1 MSERM
6 FAIMDQVQDPLRK
19 IRDNLMVDVKSTD
32 RIGLDIG
39 MYDVSLDLGNPHII
53 TSNANGFPL
62 WWYFQFSGR
71 RSSELR
77 NRYFDIVRALD
88 LKEMWF
94 MWEDLTD
101 YFDPYEDDL
110 QTILKTMTAPR
121 RPDEFSNRDYNEFD
135 LEELLRQEPYGDEV
149 YPYGMFYHDT
159 FKDLFRQV
167 EEIENRENI
176 IVLGLTEFESGM
188 IRVLRPDGT
197 VDQLIIR

>member
-1 MSERM
+1 M

>member
-1 MSERM
+1 MSERI

-19 IRDNLMVDVKSTD
+19 IRDNLMVDVKRTD

-121 RPDEFSNRDYNEFD
+121 RPDEFANRDYTEFD
-135 LEELLRQEPYGDEV
+135 LEELLRQESYGDEV

-167 EEIENRENI
+167 EEIENRENL
-176 IVLGLTEFESGM
+176 IVLGLTEFEPGK
-188 IRVLRPDGT
+188 IRVLKPDGI

>member
-1 MSERM
+1 MSERI

-19 IRDNLMVDVKSTD
+19 IRDNLMVDVKRTD
-32 RIGLDIG
+32 RFGLDIG
-39 MYDVSLDLGNPHII
+39 MYDVSLDLGNSHII

-101 YFDPYEDDL
+101 YFDPYEDYL

-121 RPDEFSNRDYNEFD
+121 RPDEFSNRDYTEFD
-135 LEELLRQEPYGDEV
+135 LEELLRQESYDDEV

-167 EEIENRENI
+167 EEIENRENL
-176 IVLGLTEFESGM
+176 IVLGLTEFEPGK
-188 IRVLRPDGT
+188 IRVLKPDGT
-197 VDQLIIR
+197 VDQLKNR

>member
-1 MSERM
+1 M

-39 MYDVSLDLGNPHII
+39 MYNVSLDLGNPHII

-62 WWYFQFSGR
+62 WWYFQFSGH

-101 YFDPYEDDL
+101 YFDPYDDDL

-135 LEELLRQEPYGDEV
+135 FEELLRQEPYGDEV

>member
-88 LKEMWF
+88 LEEMWF

-110 QTILKTMTAPR
+110 QTILKTMTAPH

-176 IVLGLTEFESGM
+176 IVLGLTEFESGK